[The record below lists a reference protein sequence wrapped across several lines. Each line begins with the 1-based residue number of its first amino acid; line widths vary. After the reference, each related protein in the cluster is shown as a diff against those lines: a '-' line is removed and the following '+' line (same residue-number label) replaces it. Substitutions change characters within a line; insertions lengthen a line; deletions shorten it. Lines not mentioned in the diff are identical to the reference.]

1 MKLAK
6 VFVKEKPSRD
16 PTWATTHSFEQV
28 YKDFYKKK
36 AVSISGLVLGL
47 THMPQ
52 TSRGINALGNE
63 AFTAVVEDSLS
74 LIRKQ
79 PLAYK

>member
-36 AVSISGLVLGL
+36 AVSISWLVLGL
-47 THMPQ
+47 TLMP
-52 TSRGINALGNE
+52 
-63 AFTAVVEDSLS
+63 
-74 LIRKQ
+74 
-79 PLAYK
+79 